1 VDVRHSVEMS
11 LSREEFFRLLP
22 SAVGSFEAVGDTI
35 RGDADACRWVIR
47 LERLPDYRVGRV
59 VVPRHRVDMLVD
71 GCSQT
76 DAEAFLERFRR
87 GFLRGGG

>member
-1 VDVRHSVEMS
+1 MDFRRTLEMS

-22 SAVGSFEAVGDTI
+22 SAVGSFEADGDTI
-35 RGDADACRWVIR
+35 RGDANACRWVIR
-47 LERLPDYRVGRV
+47 LERLPDYRAGRV